1 MKMVFGEHKNESRKI
16 SVEDGK
22 YLFRQRR
29 YSVRRFNALYEFIL
43 LVSRNMKETYLE
55 EITST
60 EDMLGH
66 FNWCYSKALNE
77 FNNKHYTIEDYSEF
91 KHYLFEIFDIIFY
104 SNNAEKFDAECPIIR
119 DLIDMGME
127 KIDIDYDDLDML
139 NECSI
144 KMLKQKNKRNKNG

>member
-29 YSVRRFNALYEFIL
+29 YSVRRFKAIYEFIL

-55 EITST
+55 EIETT

-66 FNWCYSKALNE
+66 FDWCYDKALKE
-77 FNNKHYTIEDYSEF
+77 FDNKHYTITDYSEF
-91 KHYLFEIFDIIFY
+91 RHYLFEIFDIFFY
-104 SNNAEKFDAECPIIR
+104 SNNIEKFDVECPVIR
-119 DLIDMGME
+119 DLIDMDME

-139 NECSI
+139 NECSK
-144 KMLKQKNKRNKNG
+144 KMLIKKTNKND